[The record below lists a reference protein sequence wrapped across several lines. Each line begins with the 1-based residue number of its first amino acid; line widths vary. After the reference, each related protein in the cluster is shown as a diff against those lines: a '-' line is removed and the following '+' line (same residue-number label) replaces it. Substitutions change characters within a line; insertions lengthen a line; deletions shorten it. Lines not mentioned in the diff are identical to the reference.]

1 MTGSSP
7 GSSPDDLFAAAIGHR
22 NAGRTQDAV
31 AALGML
37 LARVPG
43 HADAMHMLGLMRH
56 IEGDLDTAQR
66 LVLRSIEMC
75 ETPPPRFLSNYAEV
89 CRRMGR
95 HREGIEACRKAIALE
110 PGECGYH
117 LNLGLLLRETGDL
130 ENAAASLAEA
140 VRLSGD
146 NWSARNALAGT
157 LAALGRFDEAVAHL
171 THSTRLAASDPAR
184 LHELGGVWLE
194 ANRPVDAIES
204 YQASLRLRPGHFDV
218 LNSLAIVLDRTGRKL
233 EAAEVYRAAIA
244 ASPATAYLHN
254 NLGNVLRDLGDW
266 PEALSHYRRALEL
279 DGSLFVAHSN
289 VMFTRLFDPGATGA
303 ELAGEGRGW
312 EARRGCLSPSLPPP
326 VARDPEKRLRI
337 GYVSPDFK
345 EHAVAF
351 FTEPLLRAH
360 DRSVVEV
367 VCYSGTPRPDRT
379 TERLRSL
386 ADGWVETL
394 KMGDGVL
401 AERIRSDG
409 IDILVDLAGHTHGN
423 RLLALA
429 ARPAPVQVTAV
440 LGYGG
445 TTGLS
450 WIGHV
455 LTDGVLTPEGAEGQF
470 TERVVRIPGAFAA
483 FQPREEWAE
492 AAPVPPGPPVFGC
505 LSDPSRIDGE
515 QLLWWRRLLEE
526 VPGSRLLFKHGAY
539 DSPRLESYWR
549 SLFAA
554 VSERSSFEGLAGGWG
569 AHMGV
574 YGRVS
579 VVLDTW
585 PVSGATSA
593 LIPLW
598 MGVPVVAVAGGHA
611 GQRFGAAVLT
621 AAGLPEL
628 VAADGPGSVAIAA
641 GLVRDGDRLREL
653 RETLRGRLRASPL
666 LDAGGHARAME
677 AAFRGLWR
685 EACAREGN

>member
-1 MTGSSP
+1 MGLP
-7 GSSPDDLFAAAIGHR
+7 LGALDAVLAAHR
-22 NAGRTQDAV
+22 AGRPDEAERACRVLLRDHPGDPDLLHLLGV
-31 AALGML
+31 AL
-37 LARVPG
+37 
-43 HADAMHMLGLMRH
+43 H
-56 IEGDLDTAQR
+56 QQ
-66 LVLRSIEMC
+66 
-75 ETPPPRFLSNYAEV
+75 
-89 CRRMGR
+89 GR
-95 HREGIEACRKAIALE
+95 HREAVDWIGRAVSRLPSFPAFRVNRSQALRALGETEAAEEDLRRVLATAPDHVVALANLGDLLAGAGDPVRALLPLRRALE
-110 PGECGYH
+110 RDPGFHPARTSLVKALVDLDAWEEALDAGAGAPDSPA
-117 LNLGLLLRETGDL
+117 LLVNL
-130 ENAAASLAEA
+130 
-140 VRLSGD
+140 
-146 NWSARNALAGT
+146 
-157 LAALGRFDEAVAHL
+157 AVAQ
-171 THSTRLAASDPAR
+171 TRL
-184 LHELGGVWLE
+184 
-194 ANRPVDAIES
+194 
-204 YQASLRLRPGHFDV
+204 
-218 LNSLAIVLDRTGRKL
+218 GRKL
-233 EAAEVYRAAIA
+233 EARETLERALALF
-244 ASPATAYLHN
+244 PATAYLHN

-685 EACAREGN
+685 EACARETGEENGGKPG